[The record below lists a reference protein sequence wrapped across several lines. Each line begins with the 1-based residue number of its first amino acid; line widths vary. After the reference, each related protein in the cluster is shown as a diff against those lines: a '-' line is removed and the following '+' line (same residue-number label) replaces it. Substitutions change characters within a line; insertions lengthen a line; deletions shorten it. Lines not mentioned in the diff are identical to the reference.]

1 MELSL
6 EYLNNRIDRMWEL
19 IGIHDN
25 QIGSLEYKIWDKEIQ
40 HEQIGFD
47 KCLAYMKN
55 LCVVEMGSGGTIETM
70 IQHIELIQRDRQE
83 ETK

>member
-1 MELSL
+1 MKELSL

-19 IGIHDN
+19 IGIQSN
-25 QIGSLEYKIWDKEIQ
+25 QIDSLQNKLWDKEIE

-55 LCVVEMGSGGTIETM
+55 LCTVELGNGGTIETM
-70 IQHIELIQRDRQE
+70 IQHIELIQRDREVQE
-83 ETK
+83 